1 MEIILNEE
9 KCIGDCAVCYTQLM
23 PRVNH
28 AFTECGHLFC
38 IKCLLTWYE
47 RSDTCPMCRENL
59 YVKDEEDNDNDT
71 YDGYTDDSGDDG
83 RFDTID
89 DYLPEEMEWS
99 GIIEEDDLQ
108 VSISE
113 NNLSQIRDMRK
124 RIVDLLIFQTYSAS
138 LLSEVQYNGEVSTV
152 FITRNNYRSTN
163 NYRET
168 SDDLNHYYEIVLKK
182 KNQPDDDI
190 ETHYFGHIIEK
201 KLVNVQ
207 QGFYPGGE
215 VIRYTLEYAFI
226 MDIYDPSDEEC
237 VIFRRIDI
245 LFRDIRRLYTF
256 RPFFG

>member
-1 MEIILNEE
+1 MEIILNQE

-38 IKCLLTWYE
+38 IKCLLTWHE
-47 RSDTCPMCRENL
+47 HSNTCPLCRENL
-59 YVKDEEDNDNDT
+59 YAADDTNDDESW
-71 YDGYTDDSGDDG
+71 DGFTDDSGDDG

-89 DYLPEEMEWS
+89 DYLPDEIEWS

-113 NNLSQIRDMRK
+113 NNLFQIRDMRK
-124 RIVDLLIFQTYSAS
+124 RIVDLLIFQTYTAS
-138 LLSEVQYNGEVSTV
+138 LLSEVQFNGEISTV
-152 FITRNNYRSTN
+152 FIPRNNYRSTN

-168 SDDLNHYYEIVLKK
+168 SYDLNHYYEIVLK
-182 KNQPDDDI
+182 NQPGDDN

-201 KLVNVQ
+201 KLVNVR
-207 QGFYPGGE
+207 QGFHPGGE
-215 VIRYTLEYAFI
+215 LIRYTLEYAFI
-226 MDIYDPSDEEC
+226 MDVYDPSDEEC

-256 RPFFG
+256 RPLFC

>member
-1 MEIILNEE
+1 MEIILEEE

-28 AFTECGHLFC
+28 IFTVCGHLFC
-38 IKCLLTWYE
+38 IKCLLTWYTH
-47 RSDTCPMCRENL
+47 SDTCPLCRENL
-59 YVKDEEDNDNDT
+59 YVKDDDDENDT

-89 DYLPEEMEWS
+89 DYLIEEIEWS
-99 GIIEEDDLQ
+99 HIIEEDDLQ

-113 NNLSQIRDMRK
+113 NNLSQIRDVRK
-124 RIVDLLIFQTYSAS
+124 RILDLLIFQTYSAS
-138 LLSEVQYNGEVSTV
+138 LLSEIQYNGEISTI
-152 FITRNNYRSTN
+152 FINRDNYKYTN
-163 NYRET
+163 NYRDT
-168 SDDLNHYYEIVLKK
+168 STDLNNYYEIVLK
-182 KNQPDDDI
+182 NQPGDDN

-207 QGFYPGGE
+207 QGFYPGVE

-237 VIFRRIDI
+237 LIFRRIDI

-256 RPFFG
+256 RPLFD